1 MHEILHP
8 VRFTIPLV
16 FSKHHLMKPCS
27 VVHPCSLGLLKD
39 RRLSSSSTHLDHI
52 VFIFRYP
59 RSLEFLCKN
68 SNNLMVTE
76 TNDHPLERLSRL
88 ISSSDKENS
97 LSPIIPLLANQERF
111 SSAVETVNPLTVI
124 KSTGE
129 KDKDCIETDKY
140 IENVKVSHSF

>member
-1 MHEILHP
+1 MHEILHL
-8 VRFTIPLV
+8 VRFTNPLV
-16 FSKHHLMKPCS
+16 FCNPHLVKPCS

-39 RRLSSSSTHLDHI
+39 RRLSSSSTHGNHI

-59 RSLEFLCKN
+59 RSLEFLCKS

-97 LSPIIPLLANQERF
+97 LRPIIPLVANQERF

-124 KSTGE
+124 KSTEG

-140 IENVKVSHSF
+140 IENIKVSPSF

>member
-1 MHEILHP
+1 MHEILHL
-8 VRFTIPLV
+8 VLFTIPLV
-16 FSKHHLMKPCS
+16 FCNLHLMKPCS

-39 RRLSSSSTHLDHI
+39 RRLSSSSTHGNHI

-97 LSPIIPLLANQERF
+97 LSPIIPLVANQERF

-124 KSTGE
+124 KSTGG

>member
-1 MHEILHP
+1 
-8 VRFTIPLV
+8 
-16 FSKHHLMKPCS
+16 MKPCS

-39 RRLSSSSTHLDHI
+39 RRLSSSSTHGNHI

-97 LSPIIPLLANQERF
+97 LSPIIPLVANQERF

-124 KSTGE
+124 KSTGG

>member
-16 FSKHHLMKPCS
+16 FCNPHLMKPCS

-97 LSPIIPLLANQERF
+97 LSPIIPLVANQERF

-124 KSTGE
+124 KSTEG

>member
-1 MHEILHP
+1 MHEILHL

-16 FSKHHLMKPCS
+16 FCHLHLMTPCS

-39 RRLSSSSTHLDHI
+39 RRLSSSSTHGNHT

-59 RSLEFLCKN
+59 RSLAFLCKD
-68 SNNLMVTE
+68 SNNLKVTE
-76 TNDHPLERLSRL
+76 THDHPLERLSRL

-97 LSPIIPLLANQERF
+97 LSPIIPLVANQERF

-124 KSTGE
+124 KSTGG

-140 IENVKVSHSF
+140 IENIKVSPSF

>member
-1 MHEILHP
+1 MQSSP
-8 VRFTIPLV
+8 Y
-16 FSKHHLMKPCS
+16 KNPCS
-27 VVHPCSLGLLKD
+27 LVHPCSSRLLKS
-39 RRLSSSSTHLDHI
+39 RHLVSSSTHLDHI

-68 SNNLMVTE
+68 SNNPKVTE

-97 LSPIIPLLANQERF
+97 LSPIIPLVANQERF

-124 KSTGE
+124 KSTGG

>member
-1 MHEILHP
+1 MHEISHL

-16 FSKHHLMKPCS
+16 FCNRHLMKPCS

-39 RRLSSSSTHLDHI
+39 RCLSSSSTHGNHI

-59 RSLEFLCKN
+59 RSLAFLCKD
-68 SNNLMVTE
+68 SNNLKVTE

-88 ISSSDKENS
+88 ISSSDRKNS
-97 LSPIIPLLANQERF
+97 LSPIIPLVANQERF
-111 SSAVETVNPLTVI
+111 SSAVKTVDPLTVI
-124 KSTGE
+124 QSTGC
-129 KDKDCIETDKY
+129 KDKDCIESDKY

>member
-1 MHEILHP
+1 MHEILYLIL
-8 VRFTIPLV
+8 FTIPLV
-16 FSKHHLMKPCS
+16 FCNPHLGKPCS
-27 VVHPCSLGLLKD
+27 VVHPCSLRLLKG
-39 RRLSSSSTHLDHI
+39 RRLSSPSTHGNHI

-76 TNDHPLERLSRL
+76 TNDHPLESLSRL

-97 LSPIIPLLANQERF
+97 LRPIIPLVANQERF

-124 KSTGE
+124 KSTGG

>member
-1 MHEILHP
+1 MHEFLHL
-8 VRFTIPLV
+8 VLFTIPLV
-16 FSKHHLMKPCS
+16 FCNLQVMEPCS
-27 VVHPCSLGLLKD
+27 VVHPCSLCLPKD
-39 RRLSSSSTHLDHI
+39 RCFSASSTHLDHI

-68 SNNLMVTE
+68 SNNPKVTE

-97 LSPIIPLLANQERF
+97 LSPIIPLVADQERF

-124 KSTGE
+124 KSTGG
-129 KDKDCIETDKY
+129 KDKDCSENDKY

>member
-1 MHEILHP
+1 MHENLHL

-16 FSKHHLMKPCS
+16 FCNLHLMKPCS

-39 RRLSSSSTHLDHI
+39 RRLSSSSTHGNHI

-68 SNNLMVTE
+68 SNNLKVTE

-88 ISSSDKENS
+88 ISSSDRKNS
-97 LSPIIPLLANQERF
+97 LSPIIPLVANQERF

-124 KSTGE
+124 KSTGG
-129 KDKDCIETDKY
+129 KDKDCSENDKY

>member
-1 MHEILHP
+1 MHEILYQIL
-8 VRFTIPLV
+8 FTIPLV
-16 FSKHHLMKPCS
+16 FCNLHLMKPCS

-39 RRLSSSSTHLDHI
+39 RRLVSSSTHGNHI

-59 RSLEFLCKN
+59 RSLEFLCKD
-68 SNNLMVTE
+68 SNNLKVAE

-88 ISSSDKENS
+88 ISSSDRKNS
-97 LSPIIPLLANQERF
+97 LSPIIPLVADQERF

-124 KSTGE
+124 KSTGG
-129 KDKDCIETDKY
+129 KDKDCIENDKY

>member
-1 MHEILHP
+1 
-8 VRFTIPLV
+8 
-16 FSKHHLMKPCS
+16 MKSFS

-39 RRLSSSSTHLDHI
+39 RRLSSSSTHGNHI

-97 LSPIIPLLANQERF
+97 LSPIIPLVANQERF

-124 KSTGE
+124 KSTGG

>member
-1 MHEILHP
+1 MHEILHL

-16 FSKHHLMKPCS
+16 FSNPHLVKPCS

-39 RRLSSSSTHLDHI
+39 RRLSSSSTHGNHI

-97 LSPIIPLLANQERF
+97 LSPIIPLVANQERF

-124 KSTGE
+124 KSTGG

>member
-1 MHEILHP
+1 MHEILHL

-16 FSKHHLMKPCS
+16 FCNPHLGKPCS

-39 RRLSSSSTHLDHI
+39 RRLSSSSTHGNHI

-76 TNDHPLERLSRL
+76 TNDHPLESLSRL

-97 LSPIIPLLANQERF
+97 LSPIIPLVANQERF

-124 KSTGE
+124 KSTGG